1 MTNNRSY
8 FDFKKSNNSVYE
20 EVVMFLDRIE
30 SKNKD
35 FNIFLEVFAE
45 ETLNRA
51 KEIDRKI
58 ANNTQGKLAG
68 MVVGLKD
75 NICYAGHKVSASS
88 KILQGFESQFSATA
102 VEKLLQ
108 EDAIIIGR
116 TNCDEFAMGS
126 SNENSAYG
134 NVKNPLNPSLV
145 PGGSSGGS
153 AAAVA
158 AGFCHV
164 ALGSDT
170 GGSIRQPASYCGLVG
185 LRPTYSRI
193 SRHGLIAFASSLD
206 IIGTLTNDVMD
217 TALVMEVISG
227 GDEFDATVSHRSV
240 EQYSKVCFEPNQS
253 DKKYKI
259 AVLKECLEADGLDHE
274 VKSTLNLQIEDLKSK
289 GHQVEVISFPYLEA
303 MLPVYY
309 VLAPAEASSNL
320 SRFMGMTYGHR
331 TKEVGSIEE
340 TITKSRTEGF
350 GKEVKRRI
358 MLGTFVLSEGF
369 FDAYY
374 TKAQKVRRVVTD
386 YTLELFKTF
395 DFMLLP
401 STPGTAFEIGQKSA
415 DPIAMYLEDIFTI
428 HSAVSGIP
436 AISLPLGNH
445 SNGMPFG
452 IQLMGKPFA
461 ESDLLAFSAQ
471 LSTNR

>member
-1 MTNNRSY
+1 
-8 FDFKKSNNSVYE
+8 
-20 EVVMFLDRIE
+20 
-30 SKNKD
+30 
-35 FNIFLEVFAE
+35 
-45 ETLNRA
+45 
-51 KEIDRKI
+51 
-58 ANNTQGKLAG
+58 
-68 MVVGLKD
+68 
-75 NICYAGHKVSASS
+75 
-88 KILQGFESQFSATA
+88 
-102 VEKLLQ
+102 
-108 EDAIIIGR
+108 
-116 TNCDEFAMGS
+116 
-126 SNENSAYG
+126 
-134 NVKNPLNPSLV
+134 
-145 PGGSSGGS
+145 
-153 AAAVA
+153 
-158 AGFCHV
+158 
-164 ALGSDT
+164 
-170 GGSIRQPASYCGLVG
+170 
-185 LRPTYSRI
+185 
-193 SRHGLIAFASSLD
+193 
-206 IIGTLTNDVMD
+206 
-217 TALVMEVISG
+217 
-227 GDEFDATVSHRSV
+227 
-240 EQYSKVCFEPNQS
+240 
-253 DKKYKI
+253 
-259 AVLKECLEADGLDHE
+259 
-274 VKSTLNLQIEDLKSK
+274 
-289 GHQVEVISFPYLEA
+289 

-386 YTLELFKTF
+386 YTLELFKSF

-436 AISLPLGNH
+436 AVSLPLGNH

-461 ESDLLAFSAQ
+461 ESELLAFSAQ